1 MAEHN
6 IKFCI
11 VFDSTK
17 KFMHIFVSHQT
28 FNAFFKPFFLAHNF
42 NHDKCKCCTSFNYS
56 KTKNYDILFKKKNN
70 NCTIVFVILHKI
82 PQGFRYFFADF
93 YMHYYFL
100 PCYILKEKNLYKS
113 NHISPSIICKLL

>member
-1 MAEHN
+1 MIN
-6 IKFCI
+6 
-11 VFDSTK
+11 V
-17 KFMHIFVSHQT
+17 
-28 FNAFFKPFFLAHNF
+28 NAVPLLTIQKQKIMIYYL
-42 NHDKCKCCTSFNYS
+42 
-56 KTKNYDILFKKKNN
+56 KKKNN